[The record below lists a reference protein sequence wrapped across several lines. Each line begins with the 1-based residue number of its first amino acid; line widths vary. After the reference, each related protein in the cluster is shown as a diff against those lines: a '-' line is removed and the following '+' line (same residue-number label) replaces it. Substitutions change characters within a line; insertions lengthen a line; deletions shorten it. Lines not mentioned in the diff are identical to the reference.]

1 MASTALKVRVGIFV
15 IVGIS
20 LAVGT
25 VIGLFAWYSTQ
36 DTRYYVTYFDES
48 TSGLDIDAAVKY
60 RGVSIGRVADILIAP
75 DEQHVEVIMEIKSSF
90 LMKPEFVARVK
101 YAGITGLRYVELE
114 PFQEGMKRESMDFT
128 FKPDHDYMVVPSA
141 PGDLEQLGITIR
153 KTFKNINQLDIK
165 EISDKVTSVL
175 DNLDILVAQL
185 KDADTVNNLNSAIAQ
200 LNSPKIAKTI
210 KYLESATQKLN
221 KLMLELDAESL
232 PNKVNAFLEEGTL
245 LSRNLNAMSLELQG
259 MAQIDDVMRATA
271 DTVKNLNQT
280 LKQGAST
287 IIFAEPPKPRATY
300 GN

>member
-1 MASTALKVRVGIFV
+1 MASMALKVRVGIFV
-15 IVGIS
+15 ILGVS
-20 LAVGT
+20 LFVGT

-36 DTRYYVTYFDES
+36 DTEYYVTYVDES
-48 TSGLDIDAAVKY
+48 TSGLDTDAAVKF
-60 RGVSIGRVADILIAP
+60 RGVSIGRVANILVAP

-90 LMKPEFVARVK
+90 LMRPEFVATVK
-101 YAGITGLRYVELE
+101 YAGITGLRYVEIQ
-114 PFQEGMKRESMDFT
+114 PFQEGMKRESMDFSFT
-128 FKPDHDYMVVPSA
+128 PSHDYMVVPST
-141 PGDLEQLGITIR
+141 PSDLEQLGITVR
-153 KTFKNINQLDIK
+153 KTFKNINQLDVK

-175 DNLDILVAQL
+175 DKLDVLLAQL

-221 KLMLELDAESL
+221 KLMLELNAESL
-232 PNKVNAFLEEGTL
+232 PRKVKAFLEEGTL
-245 LSRNLNAMSLELQG
+245 LSRNLNAMSFELQG